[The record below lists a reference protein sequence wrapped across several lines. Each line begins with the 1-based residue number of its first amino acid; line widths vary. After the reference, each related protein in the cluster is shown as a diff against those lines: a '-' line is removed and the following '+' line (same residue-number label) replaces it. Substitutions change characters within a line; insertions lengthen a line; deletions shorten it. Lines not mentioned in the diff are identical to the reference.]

1 MLDQSRPSQLEL
13 QALSVLYS
21 LGPSTVAVI
30 RDHLPD
36 EKPRAYTTVLS
47 VMQGLERKQ
56 LVKHTREG
64 RVYIYKATKS
74 QESIVSPLAK
84 DFLLNAF
91 GGSAGRA
98 ILHLLSDEVL
108 APDERTAVERKLK
121 QQRAMAAKKKTT
133 KTKPA
138 AKKPAKKA
146 AKKPAKKAAKKPA
159 KKAAKKPAK
168 KAAKKPAKK
177 AAKKPAKKAAK
188 KRK

>member
-21 LGPSTVAVI
+21 LGPSTVTVI
-30 RDHLPD
+30 RNHLPD

-47 VMQGLERKQ
+47 VMQGLERKK

-98 ILHLLSDEVL
+98 ILHLLSDEAL

-121 QQRAMAAKKKTT
+121 QQRAMAAKKKTK

-138 AKKPAKKA
+138 AKRKPAKKA

-168 KAAKKPAKK
+168 KAAKK
-177 AAKKPAKKAAK
+177 
-188 KRK
+188 

>member
-64 RVYIYKATKS
+64 RLYIYKP
-74 QESIVSPLAK
+74 VSYTHL
-84 DFLLNAF
+84 
-91 GGSAGRA
+91 RA
-98 ILHLLSDEVL
+98 HE
-108 APDERTAVERKLK
+108 T
-121 QQRAMAAKKKTT
+121 
-133 KTKPA
+133 
-138 AKKPAKKA
+138 
-146 AKKPAKKAAKKPA
+146 
-159 KKAAKKPAK
+159 
-168 KAAKKPAKK
+168 
-177 AAKKPAKKAAK
+177 
-188 KRK
+188 